1 MAQKHDLL
9 DDIIDIQRNWDELSH
24 PLNNIAD
31 SLTLDPEKVKVFDPA
46 DYKVRPRANSIYC
59 VNCTSRKPDAC
70 RKCLDV
76 CPVDAIKIH
85 GQSVKVLD
93 NCRKCG
99 LCATVCPTEVFSCSS
114 QQPLS
119 IYNTIAGKA
128 NKFEKC
134 YVTCTRAL
142 KRLPRENEV
151 LLPCVGAI
159 APETWFALLCEYP
172 NIEVY
177 LPLGI
182 CDRCR
187 TVTGE
192 LAYSDAIAAAEE
204 WSGETVGL
212 EVNQRSMNHEESRAY
227 KRSQFVSN
235 VTTSTTRLVTRG
247 NPALAGAQAVA
258 QRLQQHSQQI
268 TKLQRA
274 LEKSAGAQ
282 NSQSRRHILT
292 QRRKLVLSAL
302 QKYPDLASGMTVR
315 IPKWDST
322 RCTMCGDCVK
332 ACPVHANDMDSAGHF
347 SFEPAYCVG
356 CDACAKACP
365 EGAITMVERDAADLV
380 IPDEDAI
387 RRQHEREEQKKKAA
401 ELAEKGKKALE
412 KGLDALEKLDDSDD
426 GKASKSAKSGK
437 EGSKPASAAKSAD
450 SEKTSAKATQS
461 NKVSGSKK

>member
-24 PLNNIAD
+24 PLNGIAD
-31 SLTLDPEKVKVFDPA
+31 QLTLDPSQVKVFDAA
-46 DYKVRPRANSIYC
+46 DYKVRPRANSIFC
-59 VNCTSRKPDAC
+59 VNCTTKNPDAC
-70 RKCLDV
+70 HLCMDV
-76 CPVDAIKIH
+76 CPVDAITVR
-85 GQSVKVLD
+85 GQSVKVAE

-99 LCATVCPTEVFSCSS
+99 LCPTVCPTEVFSCSS

-142 KRLPRENEV
+142 RRLPQENEV

-172 NIEVY
+172 NLEVY
-177 LPLGI
+177 LPMGI

-192 LAYSDAIAAAEE
+192 LAYGDAIAQAEE

-212 EVNQRSMNHEESRAY
+212 EVDQKAMDHEESRAY

-235 VTTSTTRLVTRG
+235 VTTATTQLVTRG
-247 NPALAGAQAVA
+247 NHTLAGAQAVA
-258 QRLQQHSQQI
+258 QRLQEHSQQI

-274 LEKSAGAQ
+274 LEKSAGTQ

-292 QRRKLVLSAL
+292 QRRKLVLGAL
-302 QKYPDLASGMTVR
+302 QKYPDLAEGMKVR
-315 IPKWDST
+315 VPQWDST

-332 ACPVHANDMDSAGHF
+332 ACPVHANDLDAEGHF

-356 CDACAKACP
+356 CDACAIACKD
-365 EGAITMVERDAADLV
+365 GALTMVETDAKDLV

-387 RRQHEREEQKKKAA
+387 RRKHEAEERKKKAK
-401 ELAEKGKKALE
+401 ELTQKGKKALE

-426 GKASKSAKSGK
+426 AQKSN
-437 EGSKPASAAKSAD
+437 D
-450 SEKTSAKATQS
+450 
-461 NKVSGSKK
+461 